1 MPSASLG
8 SAGRGP
14 APQDLAL
21 TPRFSLRR
29 TRGSRVRAGSHQ
41 GVCPQRVLELL
52 TSLQAKKKAQDSPNC
67 QLSARGH
74 AELPAGATRK
84 PFRPTGSPRRALRDP
99 RKAELLAGARSRKG
113 KAKQASLPALTQAH
127 REGDFC

>member
-21 TPRFSLRR
+21 TPRM
-29 TRGSRVRAGSHQ
+29 RGSRARAGSHQ

-52 TSLQAKKKAQDSPNC
+52 TSLQAEKRPKTPQIASCPHVATQNC
-67 QLSARGH
+67 LQVPL
-74 AELPAGATRK
+74 
-84 PFRPTGSPRRALRDP
+84 GSPFAPQGAL
-99 RKAELLAGARSRKG
+99 GARCGSSRAPEKG
-113 KAKQASLPALTQAH
+113 
-127 REGDFC
+127 